1 MWAVPRA
8 RFQAWWQAR
17 HPLSDRWVLNQRN
30 IYIVPTPAGL
40 AFGLTLLVM
49 LLASINYQLNLGY
62 ILTFL
67 LAGAGLA
74 SLHITHATLR
84 GLTLQLRP
92 VAPCFA
98 GEPARLDVVIESPGS
113 RRHGIGVGFEAAA
126 QRSQQVFV
134 DVPALGQAPAVLRFV
149 PPHRG
154 PHGIPALRAETRF
167 PFGLFRAWTVWRP
180 AARVLAWPAP
190 EQPPAPLPTPQP
202 LAGEA
207 ATTQERN
214 GAEFDG
220 VRAYRRGDALRRI
233 VWKKAA
239 RTGELVTRENGG
251 TASRELWLDWQSAAG
266 QPGTEARLS
275 RLAAWVLAAE
285 QAGVLHGLKLPGLEL
300 PPGQGDAHR
309 LRALEALALWPRGG
323 GAGNPATTR
332 STTSAGAAR

>member
-1 MWAVPRA
+1 MPAALRA
-8 RFQAWWQAR
+8 RLQAWWQAR
-17 HPLSDRWVLNQRN
+17 HPLADRWVLTQRN

-40 AFGLTLLVM
+40 AFGITLLVM

-67 LAGAGLA
+67 LAGAGIA
-74 SLHITHATLR
+74 SLHMTHATLR

-92 VAPCFA
+92 VAACFA
-98 GEPARLDVVIESPGS
+98 GEPARLDLVVESPGA
-113 RRHGIGVGFEAAA
+113 RRHGIGLGFDARA
-126 QRSQQVFV
+126 QRGPQVWI

-190 EQPPAPLPTPQP
+190 ETPPAPLPAPTP

-207 ATTQERN
+207 LPLRERH
-214 GAEFDG
+214 GGEFDG
-220 VRAYRRGDALRRI
+220 VRAYRRGDTLRRI

-239 RTGELVTRENGG
+239 RTGELVTRENSG
-251 TASRELWLDWQSAAG
+251 TASQELWLDWQAAAA
-266 QPGTEARLS
+266 PGTEARLS

-285 QAGVLHGLKLPGLEL
+285 QAGVLHGLKLPGIEL

-309 LRALEALALWPRGG
+309 LRALEALALYPGLPG
-323 GAGNPATTR
+323 H
-332 STTSAGAAR
+332 AGAAALP